1 MIKTN
6 LLKSIMLCVAAGLMI
21 SQSMAQ
27 VVTSPR
33 NPSPAAEVK
42 QTVGLS
48 TVTINYSRPNV
59 ILNETDRTGKI
70 YGTGNPAPYGYSDP
84 FPGFGSGNKWPWRA
98 GANENTTISFS
109 HDAKVEGKPIS
120 AGTYALFMALKEDGG
135 ATVILSNNAGS
146 WGSFFYDEKENA
158 MTAEIQS
165 KDILQT
171 NRLTYNFI
179 DIDNS
184 SMVVALDWE
193 KKRFPFKVEFDATN
207 IVLSSMRGELRGT
220 GGFGWQG
227 YNAAA
232 NYALNNGG
240 DLEEA
245 LAWADKSIAG
255 TSNFNNL
262 NTKASI
268 LTKMEKAD
276 EAKKTM
282 DIAMEQGNPFQIHQ
296 YGRTLIGQEK
306 FDEALEIFK
315 FNSEKHKDTWPVNYG
330 MARGLSAKGD
340 YKGALKYLT
349 KALENAPG
357 KPQKDAVQANIDKLE
372 KGEDIN

>member
-1 MIKTN
+1 
-6 LLKSIMLCVAAGLMI
+6 MLFMAASLMI

-27 VVTSPR
+27 VVTQPR
-33 NPSPAAEVK
+33 NPSPAAKVK

-70 YGTGNPAPYGYSDP
+70 YGTTVAHYGYNDP

-158 MTAEIQS
+158 LTADIQS
-165 KDILQT
+165 QEIPQT

-179 DIDNS
+179 DIDNN

-207 IVLSSMRGELRGT
+207 IVLSSMRGELRST

-232 NYALNNGG
+232 NYALNNDG

-282 DIAMEQGNPFQIHQ
+282 DLAMEQGTVLQIHQ
-296 YGRTLIGQEK
+296 YGRTLIGQK
-306 FDEALEIFK
+306 KLDEALEIFK
-315 FNSEKHKDTWPVNYG
+315 LNTEKYKDTWPVNYG

-340 YKGALKYLT
+340 YKGALKYLR
-349 KALENAPG
+349 KALENAPA
-357 KPQKDAVQANIDKLE
+357 QANKDNVQANIEKLE

>member
-1 MIKTN
+1 MIRTN
-6 LLKSIMLCVAAGLMI
+6 LLKCVMLCMAAGLML
-21 SQSMAQ
+21 SQSVAQ
-27 VVTSPR
+27 VVTTPR
-33 NPSPAAEVK
+33 NPSPAAEVS

-48 TVTINYSRPNV
+48 SVTINYSRPNV
-59 ILNETDRTGKI
+59 VAPNGTDRTGKI
-70 YGTGNPAPYGYSDP
+70 YGTNVAHYGYKIL
-84 FPGFGSGNKWPWRA
+84 FPGFGSGNPYPWRA

-109 HDAKVEGKPIS
+109 HDAKVEGKSIS
-120 AGTYALFMALKEDGG
+120 AGTYGLYMALNEDGS
-135 ATVILSNNAGS
+135 ATVVLSTNTTS

-158 MTAEIQS
+158 LTADIQS
-165 KDILQT
+165 QDIAQT

-184 SMVVALDWE
+184 SIVVALDWE
-193 KKRFPFKVEFDATN
+193 KKRFPFKVEFEASS
-207 IVLSSMRGELRGT
+207 IVLSNMRNELRST

-245 LAWADKSIAG
+245 LAWADKSIAS

-268 LTKMEKAD
+268 LTKMEKAE
-276 EAKKTM
+276 EAKTTM
-282 DIAMEQGNPFQIHQ
+282 DLAMAQGNPFQIHQ
-296 YGRTLIGQEK
+296 YGRTLIGQK
-306 FDEALEIFK
+306 KPDEALEIFK
-315 FNSEKHKDTWPVNYG
+315 FNAEKHKNTWPVNYG
-330 MARGLSAKGD
+330 MARGLSAKSD
-340 YKGALKYLT
+340 YKGALKYLK

-357 KPQKDAVQANIDKLE
+357 QPQIDAVQANIDKLE

>member
-1 MIKTN
+1 
-6 LLKSIMLCVAAGLMI
+6 MLCVAAGLML

-27 VVTSPR
+27 VVTTPR

-70 YGTGNPAPYGYSDP
+70 YGTTVAHYGYNDP

-120 AGTYALFMALKEDGG
+120 AGTYALFMALTEDGG

-146 WGSFFYDEKENA
+146 WGSFFYNEKENA
-158 MTAEIQS
+158 LTADIQS
-165 KDILQT
+165 KDIPQT

-193 KKRFPFKVEFDATN
+193 KKRFPFKVEFDANN
-207 IVLSSMRGELRGT
+207 IVLSSMRGELRST

-276 EAKKTM
+276 EAKTTM
-282 DIAMEQGNPFQIHQ
+282 DLAMEQGNPFQIHQ
-296 YGRTLIGQEK
+296 YGRTLIGQK
-306 FDEALEIFK
+306 KLDEAIEIFK
-315 FNSEKHKDTWPVNYG
+315 FNAEKHKDTWPVNYG